1 MSCYFRHLQ
10 EIFDSAEI
18 EITKDNRKK
27 IDEVIH
33 KLLKV
38 KYRDCPRTWKE
49 IKEKILMDEKK
60 KKDFADKFKKILD

>member
-10 EIFDSAEI
+10 EIFDSSGI
-18 EITKDNRKK
+18 EVTKDNRKK
-27 IDEVIH
+27 IDEAIH

-38 KYRDCPRTWKE
+38 KYKDCPQTWKE

-60 KKDFADKFKKILD
+60 KNVFADKLKKMLD